1 MENGEEFELG
11 ITRENKNCYNNM
23 LSRVADSV
31 FWMARYMERTNGIL
45 RLTRTNYISSQDEVK
60 DFSWNHL
67 LQVYSD
73 APIEEKQ
80 ALGNES
86 HKVLV
91 HLLLDRANGASVF
104 NNITRARENA
114 RAVQDHITKEVWQCL
129 NDYYHL
135 IRDRHIQVMIKQGDL
150 VTALDSLIH
159 HGLLYHGT
167 VDITMARG
175 EGFTYLNI
183 GKFLERAVL
192 SADMLNIK
200 LTELNYNL
208 QQPLET
214 PGLRYLL
221 YSLSGYELYLKTH
234 RGNFQPNLVLEQILY
249 NNNFPHSISYC
260 LNQLFRYFQRLE
272 TESLP
277 ESYKQLEFRI
287 GRAMNNV
294 RYSTTRSTDGG
305 ELRDFLHNI
314 RNELLGIASA
324 FNQYYFGN
332 S

>member
-1 MENGEEFELG
+1 
-11 ITRENKNCYNNM
+11 M

-31 FWMARYMERTNGIL
+31 FWMARYMERTNGMLRIL
-45 RLTRTNYISSQDEVK
+45 RTNYISSQDEVK
-60 DFSWNHL
+60 DFSWQTL
-67 LQVYSD
+67 LRNYSD
-73 APIEEKQ
+73 ASPEEVK
-80 ALGNES
+80 AIGNNS
-86 HKVLV
+86 VKVLE
-91 HLLLDRANGASVF
+91 HLLLDKNNGASVY

-135 IRDRHIQVMIKQGDL
+135 IRDNKINLQVKQGDP

-159 HGLLYHGT
+159 HGMLYHGT

-183 GKFLERAVL
+183 GKFLERAIL
-192 SADMLNIK
+192 STDMLNIK
-200 LTELNYNL
+200 LTELDYD
-208 QQPLET
+208 LEHKVEVT
-214 PGLRYLL
+214 ALRYLL

-234 RGNFQPNLVLEQILY
+234 RGNFQTDYVLEQVIH
-249 NNNFPHSISYC
+249 NENFPHSVSYC
-260 LNQLFRYFQRLE
+260 LKQLFRFFERLE

-277 ESYKQLEFRI
+277 ESYKQLEFLI
-287 GRAMNNV
+287 GRSMNSV
-294 RYSTTRSTDGG
+294 KYSNIKLSDSEGLRNFLQQLRQ
-305 ELRDFLHNI
+305 ELF
-314 RNELLGIASA
+314 GIAAA

>member
-1 MENGEEFELG
+1 
-11 ITRENKNCYNNM
+11 M

-31 FWMARYMERTNGIL
+31 FWMARYMERTNGMLRIL
-45 RLTRTNYISSQDEVK
+45 RTNYISSQDEVK
-60 DFSWNHL
+60 DFSWQTL
-67 LQVYSD
+67 LQNYSD
-73 APIEEKQ
+73 APPEDVKAI
-80 ALGNES
+80 GDHS
-86 HKVLV
+86 VKVLE
-91 HLLLDRANGASVF
+91 HLLFDKNNGGSVV
-104 NNITRARENA
+104 NYITRARENA

-135 IRDRHIQVMIKQGDL
+135 IRDKQIHFQVQYGDP
-150 VTALDSLIH
+150 VTALDTLIH
-159 HGLLYHGT
+159 HGMLYHGT

-175 EGFTYLNI
+175 EGFNYLNI

-208 QQPLET
+208 QQPVEV
-214 PGLRYLL
+214 PALRYLL

-234 RGNFQPNLVLEQILY
+234 RGNFQADNVLQQIIY
-249 NNNFPHSISYC
+249 NDNFPHSVSYC
-260 LNQLFRYFQRLE
+260 LKQLFRYFERLE

-277 ESYKQLEFRI
+277 ESYKRLEFMI
-287 GRAMNNV
+287 GRSMNNV
-294 RYSTTRSTDGG
+294 KYSTINTADGEGLKRFLQQTRQ
-305 ELRDFLHNI
+305 ELF
-314 RNELLGIASA
+314 GIAAA

>member
-1 MENGEEFELG
+1 
-11 ITRENKNCYNNM
+11 M

-31 FWMARYMERTNGIL
+31 FWMARYMERTNGMLRIL
-45 RLTRTNYISSQDEVK
+45 RTNYISSQDEVK
-60 DFSWNHL
+60 DFSWQPL
-67 LQVYSD
+67 LHNYSD
-73 APIEEKQ
+73 AGPDEMAAI
-80 ALGNES
+80 GNDS
-86 HKVLV
+86 PKVLE
-91 HLLLDRANGASVF
+91 HLLLDRTNGSSVL

-129 NDYYHL
+129 NNYYHL
-135 IRDRHIQVMIKQGDL
+135 IRDRQVQMQVQYGDP

-159 HGLLYHGT
+159 QGMLYHGI

-175 EGFTYLNI
+175 EGFNYLNI
-183 GKFLERAVL
+183 GKFLERAIL
-192 SADMLNIK
+192 SVDMLHIK

-208 QQPLET
+208 QQPVEV
-214 PGLRYLL
+214 PALRYLL

-234 RGNFQPNLVLEQILY
+234 RGNFQADHVLQQILY
-249 NNNFPHSISYC
+249 NSSFPHSISYC
-260 LNQLFRYFQRLE
+260 LRQLCRYFERLE

-277 ESYKQLEFRI
+277 ESYKQLEFLI

-294 RYSTTRSTDGG
+294 RYSNVKPADGDN
-305 ELRDFLHNI
+305 LRTFLEQV
-314 RNELLGIASA
+314 RNELLEIASA